1 MSAATIK
8 HITEVPSEQMDALLL
23 KLHQIEN
30 KVNGDAWLTTEEA
43 ALYIKMSEAN
53 LLRIKEDVGFSKPGN
68 DLKFLKSDLD
78 KYLMKHY
85 KPGKLSK

>member
-1 MSAATIK
+1 MSSATIK

-43 ALYIKMSEAN
+43 ALYIKLSETH
-53 LLRIKEDVGFSKPGN
+53 LLKIKNEIGFSKPGN
-68 DLKFLKSDLD
+68 DLKFRKSDLD

-85 KPGKLSK
+85 KPGKLS